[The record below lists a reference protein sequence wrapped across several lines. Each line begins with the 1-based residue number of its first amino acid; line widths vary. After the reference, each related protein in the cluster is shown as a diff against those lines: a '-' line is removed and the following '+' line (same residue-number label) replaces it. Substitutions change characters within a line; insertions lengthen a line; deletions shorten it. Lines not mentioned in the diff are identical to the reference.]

1 MPKKLFSYFSIFGLF
16 CCFASYCGGILLS
29 WFQQWSV
36 ILAAQWRLYMN
47 YVNHDFARGLVRR
60 FQGNERM
67 KRREIYMMLAKVK
80 RANFL
85 ARR

>member
-1 MPKKLFSYFSIFGLF
+1 
-16 CCFASYCGGILLS
+16 
-29 WFQQWSV
+29 
-36 ILAAQWRLYMN
+36 MN

-67 KRREIYMMLAKVK
+67 KRREIYMMLVKVK